1 MWGNVG
7 KCGGK
12 CLSLQLNFTSIY
24 FMRLF
29 GNIEARIDT
38 KGRAFLPSVF
48 RKVLQAQGE
57 DVLYLRKD
65 AFQPCLVLYPAS
77 VWDEEVD
84 SLRKRL
90 NRWNVRQQMIYRE
103 YVKDVE
109 MLTLDASGRILFS
122 KRQLEKAN
130 IEQSIKFIGMGDT
143 IEIWRSDENEEP
155 FMDPEEFS
163 KSLEEIMGKPFD
175 DPNIN
180 YPDRE

>member
-109 MLTLDASGRILFS
+109 MLTLDEDDLIRYNVEKRI
-122 KRQLEKAN
+122 
-130 IEQSIKFIGMGDT
+130 
-143 IEIWRSDENEEP
+143 
-155 FMDPEEFS
+155 
-163 KSLEEIMGKPFD
+163 
-175 DPNIN
+175 IN
-180 YPDRE
+180 YGEQTKVVSGMDGSQQISENDLLK